1 MGPRLAAAAALLAA
15 AADGASLAVVG
26 ATNGTLAVCA
36 YDRLRF
42 AWTVSGAEAAAHSGV
57 WVGLFGAPTAV
68 GAPGAGALARVD
80 ADAALDLR
88 GDGDLPRELHDEA
101 GGPAVAARV
110 VAMRW
115 LPEDWTMALEFDAP
129 TNAPPVADVAAFERL
144 VRMNVALRAASF
156 RWDDGGRTLVVRV
169 NAPGDAEAIAA
180 RFEDR
185 SFEAAAAPWPPPRP
199 PPATVEGEARLRLA
213 VAGEYRA
220 ALVVGDAV
228 AAVAAA
234 NVTVEACADA
244 VVVDVDR
251 AAAADA
257 LAPPAPPL
265 APWWDARG
273 VFASAGDNA
282 LKIPA
287 GELPLLG
294 RGDFSLAFW
303 IYVAEEPS
311 GAHRGVFFKG
321 DVGRLGGARTPS
333 AWLLPDS
340 NRLALRVSTHAGGD
354 DVGAD
359 TELPLPTYA
368 WTHVVFSFAN
378 RTANPEPRADGR
390 LARFVFGFYVDGR
403 RDSTLD
409 FYDDVAW
416 NDGALHLGRDPDR
429 RGFRGAF
436 ADAAVFP
443 FAADPAAAAAL
454 HAAALATFPPEARD
468 VEHLAPTAFAPPRA
482 AAAEAPP
489 GRGPDAF
496 SVDASVENDGAWD
509 DAVRAT
515 EACAPRA
522 ARVAL
527 YEAAAA
533 GRHAAAASRT
543 AAELLLY
550 GAERR
555 ATGPARCARETG
567 AADAPRA
574 AAHLRR
580 AAALRDAA
588 ATRML
593 AVLHLAGLAD
603 AAPAARALAAPAA
616 PRGAV
621 AAPAE
626 PIVACAVGAAVA
638 GRSCDDRAT
647 AAGLRLLLAAAL
659 LGDARAAMALAKR
672 YREGRGVAQSVE
684 AAAWYARA
692 AAAAGRDEYHT
703 VGEQTHVELDRLSD
717 ERFDDGSFDDGQ
729 RGDDDA
735 AIQAQMLRAEAGDVD
750 ALVAS
755 GDLLYWGARGVA
767 RDQDRARRFFGRAA
781 ESGHA
786 HARCLYAAMLLRGE
800 GGPPDHAAA
809 VAHYE
814 AAAAAGSAKA
824 LNGLGYEYFYGHT
837 LDQNATKAFG
847 YFSEAARLDADGDSN
862 FNAAH
867 CLATGTGV
875 ARDGR
880 EAAVLYERAATRHG
894 HFDAAFE
901 LALVKYEGRGGV
913 HRDPARALDFFD
925 ACARA
930 GWAARDVRAGF
941 DAFLAG
947 DGAAALLWYA
957 EAAEVGFEVA
967 AANAAWL
974 LDRDGAARAVL
985 GAAGPAGHAAHA
997 ALRYHRLSAS
1007 EHGGGDS
1014 AAALGDAVRDG
1025 ALVVAAGGA
1034 GVAGSDVADLLAT
1047 RHARALTW
1055 YSRAAT
1061 AGSPRGAFAMAEMH
1075 ARGAPGV
1082 PRNRD
1087 RARRLF
1093 ETARARDEDRMRAP
1107 VFLALALLRL
1117 DEWRERLEDVVGFDV
1132 VDALPDARGCA
1143 GAAAAATAVAAAA
1156 AAAFALR
1163 PAAPPEPQE

>member
-1 MGPRLAAAAALLAA
+1 MGPRLAAAALLLAA

-42 AWTVSGAEAAAHSGV
+42 AWTVSGAEAAAHSDV

-101 GGPAVAARV
+101 GGPAVAAR
-110 VAMRW
+110 RR
-115 LPEDWTMALEFDAP
+115 DA
-129 TNAPPVADVAAFERL
+129 
-144 VRMNVALRAASF
+144 
-156 RWDDGGRTLVVRV
+156 
-169 NAPGDAEAIAA
+169 
-180 RFEDR
+180 
-185 SFEAAAAPWPPPRP
+185 
-199 PPATVEGEARLRLA
+199 GEARLRLA
-213 VAGEYRA
+213 VAGEYTA

-234 NVTVEACADA
+234 TVTVEACADA

-251 AAAADA
+251 AAAAEA

-273 VFASAGDNA
+273 VFATAGDNA

-287 GELPLLG
+287 EELPLLG

-436 ADAAVFP
+436 ADAAAFP

-468 VEHLAPTAFAPPRA
+468 VEHLAPTAFAPPK
-482 AAAEAPP
+482 AAEDPP
-489 GRGPDAF
+489 GRGPDAL
-496 SVDASVENDGAWD
+496 SVDAAVENDGAWD

-543 AAELLLY
+543 AAELLLWR
-550 GAERR
+550 G
-555 ATGPARCARETG
+555 
-567 AADAPRA
+567 
-574 AAHLRR
+574 
-580 AAALRDAA
+580 
-588 ATRML
+588 ATRE
-593 AVLHLAGLAD
+593 G
-603 AAPAARALAAPAA
+603 
-616 PRGAV
+616 PR
-621 AAPAE
+621 
-626 PIVACAVGAAVA
+626 
-638 GRSCDDRAT
+638 
-647 AAGLRLLLAAAL
+647 
-659 LGDARAAMALAKR
+659 GDARAAMALSKR
-672 YREGRGVAQSVE
+672 YREGRGVAKSVE

-692 AAAAGRDEYHT
+692 AAVAGRDEYHT

-755 GDLLYWGARGVA
+755 GDLLYWGAR
-767 RDQDRARRFFGRAA
+767 RRATRPARFFGRAA
-781 ESGHA
+781 DSGHA

-913 HRDPARALDFFD
+913 ARDPARALDFFD
-925 ACARA
+925 ACARGLGRA
-930 GWAARDVRAGF
+930 TSAGF

-974 LDRDGAARAVL
+974 LDRDGAARAPRRSATPCATARSSSPR
-985 GAAGPAGHAAHA
+985 AA
-997 ALRYHRLSAS
+997 RAS
-1007 EHGGGDS
+1007 R
-1014 AAALGDAVRDG
+1014 VRM
-1025 ALVVAAGGA
+1025 
-1034 GVAGSDVADLLAT
+1034 SRTCSRRAT
-1047 RHARALTW
+1047 RALTW

-1117 DEWRERLEDVVGFDV
+1117 DEWRERLEDIVGFDV
-1132 VDALPDARGCA
+1132 IAALPARGCA
-1143 GAAAAATAVAAAA
+1143 GPRS
-1156 AAAFALR
+1156 R
-1163 PAAPPEPQE
+1163 PRPRRSRPRRCSS

>member
-42 AWTVSGAEAAAHSGV
+42 AWTVSGAEAAAHSGSG
-57 WVGLFGAPTAV
+57 WASSARRPPWARPAPARSRASTPTRPWTCAATATCRGAPRR
-68 GAPGAGALARVD
+68 GRRARG
-80 ADAALDLR
+80 R
-88 GDGDLPRELHDEA
+88 
-101 GGPAVAARV
+101 ARV

-199 PPATVEGEARLRLA
+199 PPATVEGERGCGSPSLASTARR
-213 VAGEYRA
+213 
-220 ALVVGDAV
+220 
-228 AAVAAA
+228 
-234 NVTVEACADA
+234 
-244 VVVDVDR
+244 
-251 AAAADA
+251 
-257 LAPPAPPL
+257 
-265 APWWDARG
+265 
-273 VFASAGDNA
+273 
-282 LKIPA
+282 
-287 GELPLLG
+287 
-294 RGDFSLAFW
+294 SLAFW

-436 ADAAVFP
+436 ADAAAFP

-468 VEHLAPTAFAPPRA
+468 VEHLAPTAFAPPK
-482 AAAEAPP
+482 AAEDPP
-489 GRGPDAF
+489 GR
-496 SVDASVENDGAWD
+496 
-509 DAVRAT
+509 
-515 EACAPRA
+515 
-522 ARVAL
+522 
-527 YEAAAA
+527 A
-533 GRHAAAASRT
+533 GRVVR
-543 AAELLLY
+543 
-550 GAERR
+550 
-555 ATGPARCARETG
+555 
-567 AADAPRA
+567 
-574 AAHLRR
+574 
-580 AAALRDAA
+580 
-588 ATRML
+588 
-593 AVLHLAGLAD
+593 
-603 AAPAARALAAPAA
+603 
-616 PRGAV
+616 
-621 AAPAE
+621 
-626 PIVACAVGAAVA
+626 
-638 GRSCDDRAT
+638 
-647 AAGLRLLLAAAL
+647 
-659 LGDARAAMALAKR
+659 DARAAMALSKR
-672 YREGRGVAQSVE
+672 YREGRGVAKSVE

-755 GDLLYWGARGVA
+755 GDLLYWGAR
-767 RDQDRARRFFGRAA
+767 
-781 ESGHA
+781 
-786 HARCLYAAMLLRGE
+786 

-913 HRDPARALDFFD
+913 ARDPARALDFFD

-985 GAAGPAGHAAHA
+985 GAAGPAGHAA
-997 ALRYHRLSAS
+997 RRSA
-1007 EHGGGDS
+1007 
-1014 AAALGDAVRDG
+1014 
-1025 ALVVAAGGA
+1025 
-1034 GVAGSDVADLLAT
+1034 T
-1047 RHARALTW
+1047 
-1055 YSRAAT
+1055 T
-1061 AGSPRGAFAMAEMH
+1061 A
-1075 ARGAPGV
+1075 
-1082 PRNRD
+1082 
-1087 RARRLF
+1087 
-1093 ETARARDEDRMRAP
+1093 
-1107 VFLALALLRL
+1107 
-1117 DEWRERLEDVVGFDV
+1117 
-1132 VDALPDARGCA
+1132 
-1143 GAAAAATAVAAAA
+1143 
-1156 AAAFALR
+1156 
-1163 PAAPPEPQE
+1163 